1 MKNPA
6 PRNFKCHICRKP
18 INMGVQIGKHFIC
31 EPCQDVQRKGRDSST
46 RSLRAQNLFARDVAD
61 THRQRLNDVTGEDAK
76 LASDPSLLPG
86 LAIRPIDAAFDA
98 FAHRGEL
105 LTNLGTDAAALA
117 LDTSHA
123 VAVNNPLEEML
134 VHQMAVAHK
143 VALESITKSHME
155 ENSEH
160 ALRLLNVA
168 IRFMDSYQRS
178 MLTLKRYRA
187 KSEQTIVVQHVK
199 ITEGGQAVIG
209 TVQHN
214 GGAGQ

>member
-1 MKNPA
+1 MKKPA
-6 PRNFKCHICRKP
+6 PRNLECHICHKP
-18 INMGVQIGKHFIC
+18 GLPVVQIGKHFIC
-31 EPCQDVQRKGRDSST
+31 DSCQDIRLKGRDSST
-46 RSLRAQNLFARDVAD
+46 RSLRAQNQRARDLAD
-61 THRQRLNDVTGEDAK
+61 AHRQRVNDVQGGDAE
-76 LASDPSLLPG
+76 LARDPSLLPG
-86 LAIRPIDAAFDA
+86 FVNRPIDAALDA

-117 LDTSHA
+117 LDTGHA
-123 VAVNNPLEEML
+123 VSVNNPLEEML

-187 KSEQTIVVQHVK
+187 KSEQTIVVQHVNV
-199 ITEGGQAVIG
+199 TEGGQAVIG
-209 TVQHN
+209 TVQNN
-214 GGAGQ
+214 GGSEK